1 MFALIPDKGA
11 LARYARYFGSTAAE
25 LITKESK
32 CVHSLRLSTSH
43 CIASML
49 SIYRKNNGHQTIDI
63 VKDVINAT
71 STQWVC
77 ETLVRSSSLIPAA
90 VVNHSTTSV
99 GYP

>member
-1 MFALIPDKGA
+1 M
-11 LARYARYFGSTAAE
+11 
-25 LITKESK
+25 
-32 CVHSLRLSTSH
+32 V
-43 CIASML
+43 
-49 SIYRKNNGHQTIDI
+49 SIYRKNNGRQTIDI

-90 VVNHSTTSV
+90 VSDHTSSV